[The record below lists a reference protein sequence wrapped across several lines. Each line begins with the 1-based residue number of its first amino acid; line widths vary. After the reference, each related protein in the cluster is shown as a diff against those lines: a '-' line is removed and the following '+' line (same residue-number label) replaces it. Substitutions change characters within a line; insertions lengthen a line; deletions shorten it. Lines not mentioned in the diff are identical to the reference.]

1 MRRKTTSGD
10 LDIFNSQDR
19 IMGRHLQ
26 PVEAQEGSPS
36 QWAVKKILQNTKA
49 KKILLVRDPDRIV
62 REEDIKA
69 FSKKIFV
76 QIVKGNLELRRSIQK
91 SDGPIVL
98 IDQSS
103 SGCFVPD
110 LDSSNVCKI
119 IEIYIIEFLKET
131 TGITSWPQIVR
142 EYPCREICKDRWE
155 DFLRI
160 LMVGKSH
167 GRIPLTNESVR
178 KMAAEAVL
186 GFSLSVEPKLEDAL
200 KIAISGKM
208 VWAKLISYFG
218 VQEAKELQL
227 SSKNLPHPIN
237 LLLDPN
243 LSEPSVIA
251 IGGLAILA
259 QHHNEAG
266 ETLALIDPQFHKY
279 SSFETK
285 NFPKEF
291 ESMPVFQEAVRR
303 FEKFASDS
311 HWGKISD
318 KLNISNANSAIDII
332 SKEKLSPRIGIL
344 CILSIMGDFL
354 EGQKLSEKIA
364 KYKTSYEK
372 LSEVNDVLENE
383 SSYQRL
389 KQIFRKAYD
398 VYKMLSRLS
407 DLTRSLKLKK
417 DSEFKWNLII
427 SPWVGEKLC
436 LTEYFVSSLLKDWDQ
451 ISLPEGLP
459 PWAKQ
464 IVLGIG
470 PRLKQ
475 LAEFA
480 GSLVADLNTSFQRLV
495 KTRYATDAGSEIL
508 TTSEFLKEIVKPVLK
523 KRKTQRPTVVILFD
537 GMRYDFW
544 NALFSPIFDTKFE
557 TRKITIGLSRLPS
570 NTPYSRRAAF
580 SGLKPKDFNLNAA
593 EYGLLQQAVERLA
606 IGKGKVEE
614 VENLESISKSIKI
627 AIRIQNIDFY
637 FIVLNLSDNLPH
649 NIDYSLPELFE
660 MIKGLS
666 GTVEAL
672 INNLP
677 TNADIFILSD
687 HGFTKLG
694 RKTVTIR
701 EGSVNYRYAFLRT
714 TPRGDIQK
722 KSIVFNSSD
731 LGLSGNE
738 VVLFPQV
745 GWTFLREGG
754 GDVNDFYYH
763 GGVSLEEMVIPFI
776 HLTPRKK
783 KAASVTINIECDQK
797 YEVGKRGFL
806 LINLKLEEHDE
817 AEVDIKSS
825 LPNFNERVVLLNENE
840 PKQVLAEFIPDAA
853 GIIPFSVTVYD
864 KTKILGTVSDSLN
877 VKSPARIEREEIE
890 GLKEIFGD

>member
-1 MRRKTTSGD
+1 MIKITYKSNTGIDHSPHNWAERKVLSNIKG
-10 LDIFNSQDR
+10 
-19 IMGRHLQ
+19 
-26 PVEAQEGSPS
+26 
-36 QWAVKKILQNTKA
+36 
-49 KKILLVRDPDRIV
+49 KKILLIRDPDRILKS
-62 REEDIKA
+62 EQIKTLHEKV
-69 FSKKIFV
+69 SL
-76 QIVKGNLELRRSIQK
+76 QIVMGDLELRKAIQK
-91 SDGPIVL
+91 FDRITVL

-103 SGCFVPD
+103 PGCFVPD
-110 LDSSNVCKI
+110 LDSNNDCKI
-119 IEIYIIEFLKET
+119 IEIDIIEFLKEI

-160 LMVGKSH
+160 LRVGTSH
-167 GRIPLTNESVR
+167 GQISLTNESVR
-178 KMAAEAVL
+178 RMSAEAVL

-218 VQEAKELQL
+218 VQEAKELQS
-227 SSKNLPHPIN
+227 SSKSLPHPIN

-251 IGGLAILA
+251 IGGLAILT
-259 QHHNEAG
+259 QHLNKAG
-266 ETLALIDPQFHKY
+266 EALALIDPQFYKY
-279 SSFETK
+279 SSFEAK
-285 NFPKEF
+285 NFPKVF
-291 ESMPVFQEAVRR
+291 ESMTVFQEAVRR
-303 FEKFASDS
+303 FEKFTSEL
-311 HWGKISD
+311 HWEKISD
-318 KLNISNANSAIDII
+318 KLNISNPTSAIDII
-332 SKEKLSPRIGIL
+332 LKEKLSPRIGVL
-344 CILSIMGDFL
+344 CILSIIGNFL
-354 EGQKLSEKIA
+354 EGEKLAEKIV
-364 KYKTSYEK
+364 KYKASYEK
-372 LSEVNDVLENE
+372 LSEVNDVLDNE

-398 VYKMLSRLS
+398 SYKMLSRLS
-407 DLTRSLKLKK
+407 NLTRSLKLKK
-417 DSEFKWNLII
+417 DAEIEWNLII
-427 SPWVGEKLC
+427 SPWVNEKLC
-436 LTEYFVSSLLKDWDQ
+436 LAEYNINSLLKDWDQ

-464 IVLGIG
+464 IALGIG
-470 PRLKQ
+470 SRLKQ
-475 LAEFA
+475 LSEFA

-495 KTRYATDAGSEIL
+495 KTRYSSDAGKVIL

-523 KRKTQRPTVVILFD
+523 KRKTERPTVVILFD

-544 NALFSPIFDTKFE
+544 NALFAPIFDTKFE

-580 SGLKPKDFNLNAA
+580 SGLQPKDFSLNAA

-606 IGKGKVEE
+606 LGKGKVEE
-614 VENLESISKSIKI
+614 IKNLESISKSIKI

-649 NIDYSLPELFE
+649 NIDYSLPELFG

-677 TNADIFILSD
+677 TNPDLFILSD

-701 EGSVNYRYAFLRT
+701 EGNVNYRYAFLRT
-714 TPRGDIQK
+714 LPREDICK
-722 KSIVFNSSD
+722 KSIIFTSSD

-763 GGVSLEEMVIPFI
+763 GGVSLEEMIIPFI
-776 HLTPRKK
+776 HLSPRKK
-783 KAASVTINIECDQK
+783 KVASVTINIECDQK

-806 LINLKLEEHDE
+806 LINLNLEEQHE

-825 LPNFNERVVLLNENE
+825 LPNFSERVVFLNENE
-840 PKQVLAEFIPDAA
+840 PKQVLAEFIPDTE
-853 GIIPFSVTVYD
+853 GIIPFSVTVSD
-864 KTKILGTVSDSLN
+864 KNKILGTVADSLN
-877 VKSPARIEREEIE
+877 VKSPARIEREEVE